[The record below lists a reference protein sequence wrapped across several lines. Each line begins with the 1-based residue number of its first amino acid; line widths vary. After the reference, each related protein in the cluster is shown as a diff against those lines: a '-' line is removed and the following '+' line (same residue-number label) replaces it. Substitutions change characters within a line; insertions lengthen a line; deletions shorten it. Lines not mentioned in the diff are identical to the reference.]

1 MCPVRLGQSGLLHLT
16 DGLAAEVDKLNG
28 GVGIVIAVVH
38 LVGPEEIFLHS
49 VQVRLI
55 HQTGGNFHLE
65 LVVLSHVPHL
75 GHVVELAPLLR
86 DVFRGQP
93 PAALLHQRQ
102 NRLVNLLGRRLVV
115 GDEGGFH
122 IALFDVCRQQTPG
135 RTERRGGWDEHRV
148 DAHLLGQVDGVEGTA
163 PP

>member
-1 MCPVRLGQSGLLHLT
+1 MCPVSSASRGFLHLT

-93 PAALLHQRQ
+93 PA
-102 NRLVNLLGRRLVV
+102 
-115 GDEGGFH
+115 
-122 IALFDVCRQQTPG
+122 TPSSISG
-135 RTERRGGWDEHRV
+135 RTAW
-148 DAHLLGQVDGVEGTA
+148 LICSGVA
-163 PP
+163 WS